1 MGDFLMGKYKDLD
14 KNKVNNNKDPYG
26 YDFVQTLAHITNI
39 DEQRE
44 TVNRL
49 ENINKKSKKHE

>member
-1 MGDFLMGKYKDLD
+1 MGDFLMGKYKDVD

-26 YDFVQTLAHITNI
+26 YDFVQTLAHITTI
-39 DEQRE
+39 DEQRG